1 MKTVSSKNFEKD
13 YEKLKAIVKEM
24 EKEDVSL
31 DQSLKNFEQ
40 ATKLYKDCRDYLVS
54 TKKKIKILNDG
65 IEDIFEKDSLED

>member
-40 ATKLYKDCRDYLVS
+40 ATKLYKDCRDYLLS

>member
-1 MKTVSSKNFEKD
+1 MSSKNFEKD

>member
-1 MKTVSSKNFEKD
+1 MSSKNFEKD

-40 ATKLYKDCRDYLVS
+40 ATKLYKDCRDYLQS

>member
-1 MKTVSSKNFEKD
+1 MSSKNFEKD

-40 ATKLYKDCRDYLVS
+40 ATKLYKDCRDYLLS